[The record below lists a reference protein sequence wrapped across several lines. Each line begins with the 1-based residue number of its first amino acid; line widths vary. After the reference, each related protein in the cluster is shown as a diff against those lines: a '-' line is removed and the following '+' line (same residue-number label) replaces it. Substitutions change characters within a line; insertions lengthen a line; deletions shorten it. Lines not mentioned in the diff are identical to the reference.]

1 MESGSGFGE
10 EGEWGGER
18 GGGFMRGGVGLTLG
32 ECCLLV
38 GELRG
43 LPVKTNQHVLNNKIS
58 SLWNISEVYEKL

>member
-32 ECCLLV
+32 DRCLLV

-43 LPVKTNQHVLNNKIS
+43 LPVKTNQHVLSFK
-58 SLWNISEVYEKL
+58 